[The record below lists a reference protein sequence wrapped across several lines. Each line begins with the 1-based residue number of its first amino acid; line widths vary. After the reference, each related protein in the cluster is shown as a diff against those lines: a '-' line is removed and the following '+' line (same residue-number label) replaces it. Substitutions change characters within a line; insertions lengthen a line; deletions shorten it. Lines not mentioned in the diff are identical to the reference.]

1 MTVNLPTVS
10 NLEKATE
17 QVLKIGKQKEI
28 NTVFLTRA
36 LNAITHLVEHSS
48 LVNASAAPS
57 DYEVL
62 LRILE
67 LPESLELLQRDDPLA
82 MARLRGLKTKQE
94 LLEAN
99 HGCIKVEE
107 VAKILNISRQAVD
120 KRRRA
125 NKLIGISRGKH
136 SYVYPIWQFKEQSVI
151 QGLESILKHLQ
162 DYDPWMQIAFML
174 EPNLRL
180 EQKTPLEELNAG
192 QLENVL
198 LAARVFGEHG
208 SD

>member
-1 MTVNLPTVS
+1 M
-10 NLEKATE
+10 
-17 QVLKIGKQKEI
+17 
-28 NTVFLTRA
+28 
-36 LNAITHLVEHSS
+36 
-48 LVNASAAPS
+48 VNASAAPS

-62 LRILE
+62 LKVLE
-67 LPESLELLQRDDPLA
+67 SPESLELLQRDDPLV

-99 HGCIKVEE
+99 HRCIKVEE
-107 VAKILNISRQAVD
+107 VAKILNISPQAVD

-151 QGLESILKHLQ
+151 HGLEIVLKQLQ

-174 EPNLRL
+174 ESNLRL
-180 EQKTPLEELNAG
+180 EQKTPLEKLNAG
-192 QLENVL
+192 QIENVL

>member
-151 QGLESILKHLQ
+151 QGLESVLKHLQ

>member
-17 QVLKIGKQKEI
+17 QVLKLGKQKEI